1 MVEYGRKR
9 GVDREMNT
17 AQSKQIESLY
27 LEMFNKLIIY
37 ARSCLDNDA
46 LAEEA
51 VQETFRIACQKPE
64 QLCESVNPQG
74 WLVQTLKYTIRN
86 MQSSR
91 ATVKRIVEKYLMTQ
105 IKDFSFSE
113 DRLDLH
119 ILYEN
124 VADTE
129 EFKLL
134 AEMAIEG
141 RSHLEMANSRGIS
154 VSACK
159 KRVQRAKE
167 TLRKRIDP

>member
-1 MVEYGRKR
+1 MNAEQNRMIEELY
-9 GVDREMNT
+9 REMFDKMK
-17 AQSKQIESLY
+17 A
-27 LEMFNKLIIY
+27 Y
-37 ARSCLDNDA
+37 ACCSLDNES

-64 QLCESVNPQG
+64 QLCESANPRG

-86 MQSSR
+86 IQSNRES
-91 ATVKRIVEKYLMTQ
+91 AKRIMERYLMTQ
-105 IKDFSFSE
+105 IDDFTFSE
-113 DRLDLH
+113 DRIDFH
-119 ILYEN
+119 ILDEN

-129 EFKLL
+129 ELKLL

-141 RSHLEMANSRGIS
+141 KSHLEMANSRGIS

-167 TLRKRIDP
+167 TLRKKIDV

>member
-1 MVEYGRKR
+1 
-9 GVDREMNT
+9 MN
-17 AQSKQIESLY
+17 AEQSQQIAALY
-27 LEMFNKLIIY
+27 LEMFDKLMAY
-37 ARSCLDNDA
+37 ACSSLDSET

-64 QLCESVNPQG
+64 ALCTSVNPRG
-74 WLVQTLKYTIRN
+74 WLVLTLKNTIRN
-86 MQSSR
+86 MKSSR
-91 ATVKRIVEKYLMTQ
+91 ATARRIVEHYLMTQ
-105 IKDFSFSE
+105 IKEISFSE
-113 DRLDLH
+113 DRIHLN

-134 AEMAIEG
+134 SEMAIEG
-141 RSHLEMANSRGIS
+141 RSHEEMASSRGIT

-167 TLRKRIDP
+167 KLQGKIKI

>member
-1 MVEYGRKR
+1 MNAEQNRK
-9 GVDREMNT
+9 
-17 AQSKQIESLY
+17 IEELY
-27 LEMFNKLIIY
+27 HGMFEKMKVY
-37 ARSCLDNDA
+37 ACCSLDNEA

-64 QLCESVNPQG
+64 QFCKSVNPRG
-74 WLVQTLKYTIRN
+74 WLIQTLKYTICN
-86 MQSSR
+86 IQSSR
-91 ATVKRIVEKYLMTQ
+91 ATAKRIVEKYLMTQ
-105 IKDFSFSE
+105 IEDFSFSV
-113 DRLDLH
+113 DSLDLH

-124 VADTE
+124 VVDTE

-167 TLRKRIDP
+167 TLRRKIDA

>member
-1 MVEYGRKR
+1 MNAEQSREIEELY
-9 GVDREMNT
+9 REMFD
-17 AQSKQIESLY
+17 K
-27 LEMFNKLIIY
+27 MMIY
-37 ARSCLDNDA
+37 ACCTLDNEA

-86 MQSSR
+86 MRSNR
-91 ATVKRIVEKYLMTQ
+91 ATAKRIVEKYLMVQ
-105 IKDFSFSE
+105 LRDMSFSE

-134 AEMAIEG
+134 TEMAIDG
-141 RSHLEMANSRGIS
+141 RSHLEMASSRCIS
-154 VSACK
+154 VNACK

-167 TLRKRIDP
+167 ALRKRIKN

>member
-1 MVEYGRKR
+1 MNSEQRLRIEELY
-9 GVDREMNT
+9 REMFD
-17 AQSKQIESLY
+17 K
-27 LEMFNKLIIY
+27 MKIY
-37 ARSCLDNDA
+37 AGCSLDNEA

-74 WLVQTLKYTIRN
+74 WLVQALKYTIRN
-86 MQSSR
+86 MQSGR
-91 ATVKRIVEKYLMTQ
+91 ATAKRIVEKYLMTQ

-113 DRLDLH
+113 DNLDLNV
-119 ILYEN
+119 LYGN

-129 EFKLL
+129 DFKLL

-141 RSHLEMANSRGIS
+141 RSHLEMAESRGIS

-167 TLRKRIDP
+167 ILRRRIDT

>member
-1 MVEYGRKR
+1 MNAEQNRK
-9 GVDREMNT
+9 
-17 AQSKQIESLY
+17 IEELY
-27 LEMFNKLIIY
+27 LEMFEKLKVY
-37 ARSCLDNDA
+37 ACCSLDNEA

-64 QLCESVNPQG
+64 QLCESINPRG

-86 MQSSR
+86 IQSNR
-91 ATVKRIVEKYLMTQ
+91 ETAKRIMEKYMMTQ
-105 IKDFSFSE
+105 VKYIAFSE
-113 DRLDLH
+113 DHIDLH

-141 RSHLEMANSRGIS
+141 CSHLEMANRRGIS

-167 TLRKRIDP
+167 TLRRKLDK